1 MTTAAVRATETATS
15 RWLPPCLIVVAISG
29 CGGTSVSLQPK
40 AQPPPSQGVA
50 ASASSSRAS
59 KRVSSD
65 GFGWLRPAPAPAG
78 WASARLASGATLA
91 YPSNWRQIR
100 GDRGTASAAL
110 IDAHGQYL
118 GYLNLTPRQGSET
131 LAGWT
136 AFRLQ
141 HNAEEGD
148 REVRALGAASGL
160 SFRGGH
166 GACVRDTYATS
177 AARYE
182 EIACLVLGAHAASVI
197 VAAAPPA
204 RWSEQRG
211 TLERAIR
218 AMST

>member
-1 MTTAAVRATETATS
+1 
-15 RWLPPCLIVVAISG
+15 
-29 CGGTSVSLQPK
+29 
-40 AQPPPSQGVA
+40 
-50 ASASSSRAS
+50 
-59 KRVSSD
+59 VSSD
-65 GFGWLRPAPAPAG
+65 DFGWLRPTPAPAG
-78 WASARLASGATLA
+78 WASVRLASGATLA
-91 YPSNWRQIR
+91 YPSGWRQTR

-110 IDAHGQYL
+110 IDARGHYL

-136 AFRLQ
+136 AFRLH

-148 REVRALGAASGL
+148 REVRALGSASGL
-160 SFRGGH
+160 SFRRGH
-166 GACVRDTYATS
+166 GACLRDTYATS
-177 AARYE
+177 VARYE

-218 AMST
+218 AMRI